1 MGNILNL
8 ICTGCYDCWH
18 VIYVLISC
26 LGGYKLLDA
35 NHVYYA
41 QSLGPWVHEYDVDS
55 QHVDYAY
62 YDHALLDFTNM

>member
-8 ICTGCYDCWH
+8 ICTGCCYDCWH

-35 NHVYYA
+35 NYVYYT
-41 QSLGPWVHEYDVDS
+41 QSLEPWMHEYDVDG
-55 QHVDYAY
+55 QHVAYAY
-62 YDHALLDFTNM
+62 NHALLISQDM